1 MKVMVRADTESGDA
15 GEGESGGECE
25 ERARIRL
32 RVRSMVREEMRGT
45 DVSAVRGGGLRC
57 V

>member
-32 RVRSMVREEMRGT
+32 RVRVTVREGMRGM
-45 DVSAVRGGGLRC
+45 DVRAVQGGGLRC
-57 V
+57 A